1 MKKTFNFFAAALAI
15 VAAASCAKEVNVD
28 TPVDEKVPVTFT
40 ASYDAEDVTKA
51 VLATDKFVHWSDDD
65 AIRVYVNDKDGYIYE
80 VSTLSIDPSSNDD
93 DPTFAAF
100 TGSLTYKSD
109 YSYYAVTP
117 SSGWSSTSMR
127 YDSGLAVQNAVK
139 NSFDPAKHIAVADK
153 AKKDTYDHFTFHNA
167 CALLKVTLA
176 ADNVYSFKVEGTN
189 SNGVGIGGT
198 FQFLTS
204 DISAKTYVIGSMS
217 NGTASHI
224 TLANS
229 NSTALENGATYYIV
243 VPHITVKN
251 FKVSLCD
258 ANGNAL
264 VTKSKASDFNI
275 ERNKIY
281 DLGTFELPKESVEVN
296 TSSLSLAAKNASAS
310 FKVVADVDW
319 TVTSSASWLT
329 VSPSSGA
336 ATSGTTI
343 NVTALDN
350 TTDDARTATLTIKG
364 KTLTRTVSVTQAKRK
379 TYRTGNRITKTTDLW
394 GGTNYI
400 VKLNSNDRYLWVNN
414 GDKLALDYTGTY
426 TEDHVFTFVV
436 AGSPLDPSKYDSD
449 KSGRFMS
456 LKTGKLVDADL
467 NITVTE
473 SNLSN
478 ALIFYLGSQWDGAPG
493 YDIDIY
499 KNGTKELLYRNSDYE
514 FQLKWGADSSDN
526 ANKKWTIYE
535 AIEN

>member
-1 MKKTFNFFAAALAI
+1 MKKTFKFFAAALAI
-15 VAAASCAKEVNVD
+15 VAAASCAKEVDVD

-65 AIRVYVNDKDGYIYE
+65 AIRVYIYDNNGVKKD

-100 TGSLTYKSD
+100 TGSLTYNSS

-117 SSGWSSTSMR
+117 SSGWNDLSMN

-176 ADNVYSFKVEGTN
+176 ADNVYSVKVEGTN
-189 SNGVGIGGT
+189 SNGVGIGGKLR
-198 FQFLTS
+198 FYTS

-217 NGTASHI
+217 DGTASHI

-229 NSTALENGATYYIV
+229 NSAALENGASYYIV

-281 DLGTFELPKESVEVN
+281 DLGTFELPKESVEVS
-296 TSSLSLAAKNASAS
+296 TSSLSLVAKNASAS
-310 FKVVADVDW
+310 FNVVADVDW
-319 TVTSSASWLT
+319 TVTSSANWLT
-329 VSPSSGA
+329 VSPSSGS

-343 NVTALDN
+343 NVTASDN
-350 TTDDARTATLTIKG
+350 TTDYARTATLTIKG

-379 TYRTGNRITKTTDLW
+379 TYRTGNRITRTTDLW

-400 VKLNSNDRYLWVNN
+400 VKLNSDEKYLWVNN
-414 GDKLALDYTGTY
+414 GDKLALDLTINTY
-426 TEDHVFTFVV
+426 TEDHVFTYMA
-436 AGSPLDPSKYDSD
+436 AGTPKDLSGYTSD
-449 KSGRFMS
+449 KSGRFKS
-456 LKTGKLVDADL
+456 IKTGKYVNANLD
-467 NITVTE
+467 ITVTD
-473 SNLSN
+473 SNITE
-478 ALIFYLGSQWDGAPG
+478 ALIFYLGSQWGSETG

-499 KNGTKELLYRNSDYE
+499 KNGTSETLYRND
-514 FQLKWGADSSDN
+514 LTLGWTTAGGNN
-526 ANKKWTIYE
+526 ANRKWAIYE

>member
-1 MKKTFNFFAAALAI
+1 MKKTFKFFAAALAI
-15 VAAASCAKEVNVD
+15 VAAASCAKEISND
-28 TPVDEKVPVTFT
+28 NIPVEEEVPVTFT
-40 ASYDAEDVTKA
+40 ASYDEEDGTKA
-51 VLATDKFVHWSDDD
+51 TLAENNFVHWTDED
-65 AIRVYVNDKDGYIYE
+65 AIYVYINDSYGDLY
-80 VSTLSIDPSSNDD
+80 STATLSIDPSSNDV

-100 TGSLTYKSD
+100 TGNLIYNGS

-117 SSGWSSTSMR
+117 STGWSFTQMR
-127 YDSGLAVQNAVK
+127 YDSGLGVQNAVK
-139 NSFDPAKHIAVADK
+139 DSFDPAKHVAVADK
-153 AKKDTYDHFTFHNA
+153 ARKATYDHFTFHNA

-176 ADNVYSFKVEGTN
+176 SDNVYSIKVEGTN
-189 SNGVGIGGT
+189 NSGVGIGGKLY
-198 FQFLTS
+198 FSAS
-204 DISAKTYVIGSMS
+204 DISSKNYAIS
-217 NGTASHI
+217 NMADGDYPYI
-224 TLANS
+224 TLKNS
-229 NSTALENGATYYIV
+229 NSTPLENGASYYIV

-264 VTKSKASDFNI
+264 VTKSKASDFKI

-281 DLGTFELPKESVEVN
+281 DLGTFELPKESVEVS

-319 TVTSSASWLT
+319 TVTSSANWLT
-329 VSPSSGA
+329 VSPSSGS

-343 NVTALDN
+343 NVTASDN
-350 TTDDARTATLTIKG
+350 TTDYARTATLTIKG

-379 TYRTGNRITKTTDLW
+379 TYRTGNRITRTTDLW

-414 GDKLALDYTGTY
+414 GDKLAIDYTTTY

-436 AGSPLDPSKYDSD
+436 AGSPSDPSGYSSD

-456 LKTGKLVDADL
+456 IKTGKLIDANL

-473 SNLSN
+473 YNLSN
-478 ALIFYLGSQWDGAPG
+478 ALIFYLGSQWGSETG

-499 KNGTKELLYRNSDYE
+499 KNGTSETLYRNGYTLGWTTAGGNNDNR
-514 FQLKWGADSSDN
+514 KWA
-526 ANKKWTIYE
+526 IYE

>member
-1 MKKTFNFFAAALAI
+1 MKKTFKFFAAALAI
-15 VAAASCAKEVNVD
+15 VAAASCAKEISND
-28 TPVDEKVPVTFT
+28 NIPVEEEVPVTFT
-40 ASYDAEDVTKA
+40 ASYDEEDGTKA
-51 VLATDKFVHWSDDD
+51 TLAENNFVHWTDED
-65 AIRVYVNDKDGYIYE
+65 AIYVYINDKYGELY
-80 VSTLSIDPSSNDD
+80 STATLSIDPSSNDD

-100 TGSLTYKSD
+100 TGSLTYNSE

-117 SSGWSSTSMR
+117 SSGWSFTQMR

-139 NSFDPAKHIAVADK
+139 DSFDPAKHVAVADK
-153 AKKDTYDHFTFHNA
+153 ARKDTYDHFTFHNA

-176 ADNVYSFKVEGTN
+176 SENVYSVKVEGTN
-189 SNGVGIGGT
+189 SNGVGIGGKLY
-198 FQFLTS
+198 FSAS
-204 DISAKTYVIGSMS
+204 DISSKNYAIS
-217 NGTASHI
+217 NMADGNYPYI
-224 TLANS
+224 TLKNS
-229 NSTALENGATYYIV
+229 NSTPLENGASYYIV

-264 VTKSKASDFNI
+264 VTKSKASDFKI

-319 TVTSSASWLT
+319 TVTSSANWLT
-329 VSPSSGA
+329 VSPSSGS

-343 NVTALDN
+343 NVTASDN
-350 TTDDARTATLTIKG
+350 TTDYARTATLTIKG

-379 TYRTGNRITKTTDLW
+379 TYRTGNRITKTTNLW

-400 VKLNSNDRYLWVNN
+400 VKLNSNDRYLWVNS
-414 GDKLALDYTGTY
+414 GDKLAIDYTTTY

-436 AGSPLDPSKYDSD
+436 AGSPYDPSGYSSD

-456 LKTGKLVDADL
+456 LKTGKLVDANL

-473 SNLSN
+473 YNLSN
-478 ALIFYLGSQWDGAPG
+478 AVIFYLGSQWGSETG

-499 KNGTKELLYRNSDYE
+499 KNGTSETLYRNEYTLGWTTAGGNNDNR
-514 FQLKWGADSSDN
+514 KWA
-526 ANKKWTIYE
+526 IYE

>member
-1 MKKTFNFFAAALAI
+1 MKKTFKFFAAALAI
-15 VAAASCAKEVNVD
+15 VAAASCAKEVDVD
-28 TPVDEKVPVTFT
+28 TPVDEKVQVTFT

-51 VLATDKFVHWSDDD
+51 VLATDRFVHWSDDD
-65 AIRVYVNDKDGYIYE
+65 AIRVYIYDNSGYFKN

-100 TGSLTYKSD
+100 TGSLTYNSS
-109 YSYYAVTP
+109 YLYYAVTP
-117 SSGWSSTSMR
+117 SSGWSGNSMR

-176 ADNVYSFKVEGTN
+176 ADNVYSVKVEGTN
-189 SNGVGIGGT
+189 SNGIGIGGKL
-198 FQFLTS
+198 QFFTS
-204 DISAKTYVIGSMS
+204 DISDKTYVIGSMS
-217 NGTASHI
+217 EGTVSHI

-229 NSTALENGATYYIV
+229 NSAALENGASYYIV

-296 TSSLSLAAKNASAS
+296 TSSLSLVAKNASAS
-310 FKVVADVDW
+310 FNVVADVDW
-319 TVTSSASWLT
+319 TVTSSADWLT
-329 VSPSSGA
+329 VSPSSGS

-343 NVTALDN
+343 NVTASDN
-350 TTDDARTATLTIKG
+350 TTDYARTATLTIKG
-364 KTLTRTVSVTQAKRK
+364 KTLTRTVSVTQEKRK
-379 TYRTGNRITKTTDLW
+379 TYRTGNRITRTTDLW
-394 GGTNYI
+394 GGTKYI
-400 VKLNSNDRYLWVNN
+400 VKLNSNDRYVWVNN
-414 GDKLALDYTGTY
+414 GDKLALAYTTTY

-436 AGSPLDPSKYDSD
+436 AGSPYDPSGYSSD
-449 KSGRFMS
+449 RAGRFMS
-456 LKTGKLVDADL
+456 IKTGKYVDANL
-467 NITVTE
+467 NITVTG
-473 SNLSN
+473 SNVTD
-478 ALIFYLGSQWDGAPG
+478 ALTFYLGSQWGSETG

-499 KNGTKELLYRNSDYE
+499 KNGTSETLYRNGFTLGWTTAGGNNDNR
-514 FQLKWGADSSDN
+514 KWA
-526 ANKKWTIYE
+526 IYE